1 MDALDGGVGRPA
13 DTPVG
18 FDTTIAVLV
27 VLAHAVCHAFYLA
40 QRLAEQLVPV
50 AIEGND
56 YRVCYASSGMAG
68 VVGRSNLHDAL
79 LKERLKN
86 RSDKVTKRHCV
97 AGQNRRGGKTENP

>member
-1 MDALDGGVGRPA
+1 M
-13 DTPVG
+13 
-18 FDTTIAVLV
+18 FDTTIARFIVFT
-27 VLAHAVCHAFYLA
+27 HAVCHAFDEV
-40 QRLAEQLVPV
+40 QGGAEQLVPV

-97 AGQNRRGGKTENP
+97 AGQAED